1 VQAILLQLPRGVELV
16 ERCGVL
22 AFKRGVPGRSG
33 IDGTPVQ
40 VLTNRLRNQS
50 GPVTPGDGGTKLL
63 AKVVVKCDR
72 NAHGHGHDTTNDHT
86 ESTIAGRISVSR
98 SQPTAPRPRYRGPM
112 STRHLPAQVGDLP
125 PIGRPANSALLAA
138 GVTTLAQVATYRR
151 ADLLAMHGVGPKAV
165 GILATA
171 LAERGLT
178 FAD

>member
-1 VQAILLQLPRGVELV
+1 
-16 ERCGVL
+16 
-22 AFKRGVPGRSG
+22 
-33 IDGTPVQ
+33 
-40 VLTNRLRNQS
+40 
-50 GPVTPGDGGTKLL
+50 
-63 AKVVVKCDR
+63 
-72 NAHGHGHDTTNDHT
+72 
-86 ESTIAGRISVSR
+86 
-98 SQPTAPRPRYRGPM
+98 M

-151 ADLLAMHGVGPKAV
+151 DDLLAMHGVGPKAV